1 MVVVGK
7 LCAGYGDRAM
17 REKEFGVIHG
27 KEGQAAKTFNIYFCL
42 CVSKEILAIIGV
54 FFLPGMKQK

>member
-1 MVVVGK
+1 MWWAWGQ
-7 LCAGYGDRAM
+7 GDE
-17 REKEFGVIHG
+17 REEEFGAIYG
-27 KEGQAAKTFNIYFCL
+27 KEGEAAKTLNIYFCL

>member
-1 MVVVGK
+1 MWREWGQGDERERVLVG
-7 LCAGYGDRAM
+7 GGIY
-17 REKEFGVIHG
+17 G
-27 KEGQAAKTFNIYFCL
+27 KEGEAAKTLNIYFCL